1 MWRKA
6 VGASIVAMLLVLSG
20 LVGLGQQ
27 LNPFTAVLATNL
39 TRQPVKVGRN
49 RIAIQNVSS
58 VSRPEKEKKAET
70 PRQADRKNGSK
81 SQISKSQTSKSEKGS
96 HTAKTE
102 KEKKPAGDTAAS
114 ASEPNTGAVS
124 LSAAEDPF
132 DLRRQ
137 IGIKYQILN
146 EKNGELHPDD
156 PNRLYHSGESFRVK
170 IESNVNANL
179 YLISEDSRTGE
190 RRLLFPN
197 YKFQRGAERVKPF
210 TPVVIPPLGQPA
222 FTLDNVPGEEKIV
235 LICSRDEIP
244 ALQLAPEQSVPEA
257 VKLVASRDVP
267 SDIEQTISREEKLG
281 SRDFV
286 WVGQEQTTAQ
296 KKKDPG
302 VYVVNTSKKDNE
314 EVVYVIR
321 LKHGD

>member
-6 VGASIVAMLLVLSG
+6 VGASIVAMLLIFSG
-20 LVGLGQQ
+20 LGLGQQ
-27 LNPFTAVLATNL
+27 LNPFTAILSTNI

-49 RIAIQNVSS
+49 RIAISNVSS
-58 VSRPEKEKKAET
+58 VTSSEQKNSSRTSTESARRNDHKKS
-70 PRQADRKNGSK
+70 SK
-81 SQISKSQTSKSEKGS
+81 SHI
-96 HTAKTE
+96 AKTE
-102 KEKKPAGDTAAS
+102 KEKRPAVDTAAS
-114 ASEPNTGAVS
+114 ASQPDTGAVT
-124 LSAAEDPF
+124 LSPVEDPL

-137 IGIKYQILN
+137 IGIKYQILS

-156 PNRLYHSGESFRVK
+156 PNRIYHSGESFRIK

-190 RRLLFPN
+190 RHLLFPN
-197 YKFQRGAERVKPF
+197 YKFQRGAERVKPL
-210 TPVVIPPLGQPA
+210 TPVVVPPLGQPA
-222 FTLDNVPGEEKIV
+222 FTLDNMPGEERIV

-244 ALQLAPEQSVPEA
+244 ALQLAPEQSMPDA

-267 SDIEQTISREEKLG
+267 SDIEQNITRQEKLG
-281 SRDFV
+281 ARDFV
-286 WVGQEQTTAQ
+286 WVSQEQPTAQ
-296 KKKDPG
+296 KKKGAG